1 MLMGM
6 GMLGMGVVA
15 TQHIREEYDEDDD
28 GYGEEEEEEE
38 DYGDLH
44 IVAEPEGGGPSSGA
58 LNTHGNVGGN
68 NDVATRS
75 QMAVGEVVLNNGGVS
90 RF

>member
-1 MLMGM
+1 MSTLNENSSILLGM

-28 GYGEEEEEEE
+28 DYDEEE
-38 DYGDLH
+38 DEEEYDDLH

-58 LNTHGNVGGN
+58 LNTHG
-68 NDVATRS
+68 DTAARS
-75 QMAVGEVVLNNGGVS
+75 
-90 RF
+90 